1 MSNEILPPTRRHHE
15 PPSTYL
21 PEPPTAPQLLW
32 PSIEFGREIRNKDIF
47 FFPGRSDV
55 YHRRLAHRN
64 GRKLGLVAFEKAV
77 NAAMRHI
84 LVLDPHFDNIG
95 ANALELGLI
104 GSQASD
110 IRLLTGPVQKAKELL
125 RRKLTEAIN
134 LDRDSGLLVEVQWAP
149 TLDRRSFP
157 FLHDRFAIVDGSLWH
172 FGSTVGGG
180 HPSLTAASGPWSA
193 SQTRAKEFF
202 EECWRECNAR

>member
-1 MSNEILPPTRRHHE
+1 MNNGILPTTRPRHE
-15 PPSTYL
+15 PLSTYL

-32 PSIEFGREIRNKDIF
+32 PSIESGANLDISSFPERHEIYHKHQAHYKDLTL
-47 FFPGRSDV
+47 R
-55 YHRRLAHRN
+55 
-64 GRKLGLVAFEKAV
+64 LVAFEEAV
-77 NAAMRHI
+77 NAAMSHI
-84 LVLDPHFDNIG
+84 LVLDPHFDEIG
-95 ANALELGLI
+95 ANALQFGLF
-104 GSQASD
+104 GSRALD
-110 IRLLTGPVQKAKELL
+110 IRLLTGDELDKERL
-125 RRKLTEAIN
+125 RRELTEAIN
-134 LDRDSGLLVEVQWAP
+134 SDRDTGQWVEVLWTT

-180 HPSLTAASGPWSA
+180 HPGLTAASGPWPA

>member
-21 PEPPTAPQLLW
+21 PEPPTA
-32 PSIEFGREIRNKDIF
+32 EFGREIRNKDIF

-55 YHRRLAHRN
+55 YHRRQAHHN
-64 GRKLGLVAFEKAV
+64 GRILGLVAFEKAV

-84 LVLDPHFDNIG
+84 LVLDPHFDDIG
-95 ANALELGLI
+95 VNSLILGLI
-104 GSQASD
+104 ETQASD
-110 IRLLTGPVQKAKELL
+110 IRLLTGPVHEDKERL
-125 RRKLTEAIN
+125 RRKLTEVIN
-134 LDRDSGLLVEVQWAP
+134 LDRDSGLLVEVQWAT
-149 TLDRRSFP
+149 TLDRSSFP

-180 HPSLTAASGPWSA
+180 HPSLTAVSGPWSA

-202 EECWRECNAR
+202 DECWRECNAR